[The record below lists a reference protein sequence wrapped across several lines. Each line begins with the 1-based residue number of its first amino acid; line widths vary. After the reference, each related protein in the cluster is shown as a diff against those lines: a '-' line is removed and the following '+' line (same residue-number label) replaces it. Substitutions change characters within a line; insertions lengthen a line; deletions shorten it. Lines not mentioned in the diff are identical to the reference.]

1 MKDKR
6 FNFRKPPEAKKQEK
20 EDRSLHKPSKVRQF
34 STLPFAIKLKNKSLK
49 NYSTTNFTSMK
60 RQITMEAI

>member
-34 STLPFAIKLKNKSLK
+34 SNKLFVAGQSVSKINHV
-49 NYSTTNFTSMK
+49 TS
-60 RQITMEAI
+60 

>member
-20 EDRSLHKPSKVRQF
+20 ENRSVHKPSQVRQF
-34 STLPFAIKLKNKSLK
+34 YNQRFVAGQSVSKISHV
-49 NYSTTNFTSMK
+49 TS
-60 RQITMEAI
+60 